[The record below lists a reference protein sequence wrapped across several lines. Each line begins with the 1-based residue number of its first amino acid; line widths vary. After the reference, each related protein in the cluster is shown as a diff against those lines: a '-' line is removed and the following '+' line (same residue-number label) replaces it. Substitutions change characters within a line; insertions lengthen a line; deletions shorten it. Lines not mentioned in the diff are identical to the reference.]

1 MSMVN
6 LGVAESGGYVCG
18 LVWYTLE
25 YSAMFS
31 WLALRLTFGKKMEI
45 NLTTSVFT
53 VIMYFKYFF
62 YQAYVFRYLT
72 ISYQARIQT
81 VG

>member
-1 MSMVN
+1 MVN

-25 YSAMFS
+25 YSAVFS
-31 WLALRLTFGKKMEI
+31 WLALRLTFGKKI

-53 VIMYFKYFF
+53 VIMYFK
-62 YQAYVFRYLT
+62 
-72 ISYQARIQT
+72 
-81 VG
+81 